1 MLSIFSCVFAHLYVF
16 LEKCLFKSSATFWLG
31 CFLFFFV
38 CFLFDTELFE
48 WFVYFG
54 NKYLVKV
61 TSFENTLSHSVY
73 CLFVLFMV
81 SFAVQ
86 KLLNLIR
93 SHLFIFVLVS
103 ITLEDRSKKLL
114 LWFMSKCVLYMFS
127 SRSFRLSGFIFRP
140 LNHFEFIFVYG
151 IRECS
156 NFILLH
162 GAVQFSWCQ
171 LLTRLSFLHCMFLPP
186 LS

>member
-1 MLSIFSCVFAHLYVF
+1 MYSWRNVYLNL
-16 LEKCLFKSSATFWLG
+16 LLLFDWVV
-31 CFLFFFV
+31 V
-38 CFLFDTELFE
+38 CFF
-48 WFVYFG
+48 
-54 NKYLVKV
+54 
-61 TSFENTLSHSVY
+61 
-73 CLFVLFMV
+73 LFVLDINPLTVLLANIFSHFVGCLLILFMA
-81 SFAVQ
+81 SFVVQ
-86 KLLNLIR
+86 RLLNLIR